1 MNSLAALAPFVLA
14 LVLVAGVVGA
24 AVLLYRTHRA
34 ETADDDA
41 GRFRTGESVIS
52 PEIRA
57 ELSEASVDE
66 AMRRQLVEA
75 ELRSLRAQISP
86 HFIYN
91 SLNAIAATIPADPVR
106 ARELVLDFADFTRY
120 SLRAEGDFTTLRE
133 ELAAVERYVLLE
145 KARFGDRI
153 QVKLQI
159 APEVLGVQIP
169 FLAVQPLVENAVR
182 HGVDSETGSGTVWL
196 RAADA
201 GTHAEISVVDD
212 GQGAEPAAMREVLHG
227 EAGNAHIGV
236 RNVDLRLRQAY
247 GAEAG
252 LVVETA
258 PGEGM
263 RVSMRIPKFQPGQLP
278 SETSQS
284 PAASQ
289 TSPIHPTP
297 PPAQD
302 AP

>member
-1 MNSLAALAPFVLA
+1 MNFLAELAPLVLA
-14 LVLVAGVVGA
+14 LALVVGVILA
-24 AVLLYRTHRA
+24 AVLLYRTH
-34 ETADDDA
+34 DDDA
-41 GRFRTGESVIS
+41 GPASTRDAVIS

-57 ELSEASVDE
+57 QLSEAPVE
-66 AMRRQLVEA
+66 EQLRRQLVEA

-91 SLNAIAATIPADPVR
+91 SLNAIAATIPTDPVR

-120 SLRAEGDFTTLRE
+120 SLRAEGEFTTLRE
-133 ELAAVERYVLLE
+133 ELAAVESYVLLE

-159 APEVLGVQIP
+159 APEVLGVRIP

-182 HGVDSETGSGTVWL
+182 HGMDSDSGSGTVWL
-196 RAADA
+196 RAADTA
-201 GTHAEISVVDD
+201 THAEISVEDD
-212 GQGAEPAAMREVLHG
+212 GHGADPEAMHQVLHG

-247 GAEAG
+247 GADAG

-258 PGEGM
+258 LGAGM
-263 RVSMRIPKFQPGQLP
+263 KVSMRVPKFQPDPFQP
-278 SETSQS
+278 DPFQPEKH
-284 PAASQ
+284 
-289 TSPIHPTP
+289 HPDRP
-297 PPAQD
+297 EQQPVQRHEPQGGS
-302 AP
+302 

>member
-1 MNSLAALAPFVLA
+1 MNLLAALAPLVLA
-14 LVLVAGVVGA
+14 LALVAGVIIA
-24 AVLLYRTHRA
+24 AVLLYRTHRDDR
-34 ETADDDA
+34 ADDDA
-41 GRFRTGESVIS
+41 GRSRTGESVIS

-57 ELSEASVDE
+57 ELSQASVDE

-120 SLRAEGDFTTLRE
+120 SLRAEGEFTTLRE

-153 QVKLQI
+153 EVRLQI

-182 HGVDSETGSGTVWL
+182 HGVDSAAGSGTVWL
-196 RAADA
+196 RAADTA
-201 GTHAEISVVDD
+201 THAEISVEDD
-212 GQGAEPAAMREVLHG
+212 GQGAEPEAMRQVLHG
-227 EAGNAHIGV
+227 QAGNAHIGV

-247 GAEAG
+247 GADAG
-252 LVVETA
+252 LMVETA
-258 PGEGM
+258 PGAGM
-263 RVSMRIPKFQPGQLP
+263 KVSMRIPKFQPGPAPLAE
-278 SETSQS
+278 SFLES
-284 PAASQ
+284 P
-289 TSPIHPTP
+289 TH
-297 PPAQD
+297 PPAQSGSTQGGS
-302 AP
+302 

>member
-1 MNSLAALAPFVLA
+1 MNSVAALGALA
-14 LVLVAGVVGA
+14 LALALVAGVVLA
-24 AVLLYRTHRA
+24 ALLLYRTHR
-34 ETADDDA
+34 DDA
-41 GRFRTGESVIS
+41 GPASAQETVIS

-57 ELSEASVDE
+57 DFSQEPVEE

-91 SLNAIAATIPADPVR
+91 SLNAIAATIPSDPVR

-120 SLRAEGDFTTLRE
+120 SLRAEGDFSTLEE

-153 QVKLQI
+153 QVKLRI

-196 RAADA
+196 RAADTA
-201 GTHAEISVVDD
+201 THAEISVEDD
-212 GQGAEPAAMREVLHG
+212 GPGAEPAAMEQVLHG
-227 EAGNAHIGV
+227 RAGNAHIGV

-247 GAEAG
+247 GADAG

-258 PGEGM
+258 PGAGM
-263 RVSMRIPKFQPGQLP
+263 KVSMRVPKFQPGQFPPGAATDVP
-278 SETSQS
+278 S
-284 PAASQ
+284 A
-289 TSPIHPTP
+289 PI
-297 PPAQD
+297 QGGF
-302 AP
+302 

>member
-1 MNSLAALAPFVLA
+1 MNSVAALGALVLA
-14 LVLVAGVVGA
+14 LALVAGVVLA
-24 AVLLYRTHRA
+24 AVLLYRTHR
-34 ETADDDA
+34 DDA
-41 GRFRTGESVIS
+41 EPASAQATVIS

-57 ELSEASVDE
+57 ELSQEPVEE

-91 SLNAIAATIPADPVR
+91 SLNAIAATIPSDPMR

-120 SLRAEGDFTTLRE
+120 SLRAEGDFSTLEE

-153 QVKLQI
+153 QVKLRI

-182 HGVDSETGSGTVWL
+182 HGVDSETGTGTVWL
-196 RAADA
+196 RAVDTA
-201 GTHAEISVVDD
+201 THAEISVEDD
-212 GQGAEPAAMREVLHG
+212 GPGAEPAAMEQVLHG
-227 EAGNAHIGV
+227 RAGNAHIGV

-247 GAEAG
+247 GADAG
-252 LVVETA
+252 LVVQTA
-258 PGEGM
+258 PGAGM
-263 RVSMRIPKFQPGQLP
+263 KVSMRVPKFQPGQFP
-278 SETSQS
+278 SGPASDVPSAPTSGGS
-284 PAASQ
+284 
-289 TSPIHPTP
+289 
-297 PPAQD
+297 
-302 AP
+302 